1 MLVSY
6 IFYKEIVVNYGPG
19 PGPGPWEYFRLIL
32 STLAIII

>member
-6 IFYKEIVVNYGPG
+6 IFHKEIVVNY
-19 PGPGPWEYFRLIL
+19 GPGPWEYFRLIL